1 MNSLKEKASRR
12 LNLVKR
18 LAITTWG
25 ADKTT
30 LRQIYLGYVRSA
42 MDYAQPIQAIASK
55 STADSL
61 DKVQNQALR
70 LVCGGMRTT
79 PTAACEIDANIE
91 PLDSLRDKSL
101 LESVER
107 YRKR

>member
-18 LAITTWG
+18 LATTTWG

-61 DKVQNQALR
+61 DKSKTKLLGLSVVVCAPLLLQPVR
-70 LVCGGMRTT
+70 LM
-79 PTAACEIDANIE
+79 PT
-91 PLDSLRDKSL
+91 
-101 LESVER
+101 
-107 YRKR
+107 